1 MIVVIPIHNQE
12 ANIQRVLDGYMK
24 QSVLPK
30 HIVDKIRNA
39 PDATLKRWLESEKKF
54 LKKTDDADEKRDI
67 QETIDLYE
75 KELAYR
81 RSN

>member
-1 MIVVIPIHNQE
+1 VKE
-12 ANIQRVLDGYMK
+12 DGPHLQGVK
-24 QSVLPK
+24 PS
-30 HIVDKIRNA
+30 IADKIRNA